1 MNLNA
6 APTQEQLRDLLASGD
21 DRTGH
26 HVLWVSRTGDVH
38 LTRLP
43 PGASPAQFEERHPEM
58 QLRYE
63 AFEKG
68 NEYVGPAAGDDGDW
82 VSQLF
87 DSLLSEWPRAA
98 GKAGAAY
105 VGLDR
110 VAAEAASRREP

>member
-6 APTQEQLRDLLASGD
+6 LPTQEQLRELLASSD
-21 DRTGH
+21 DRAGH
-26 HVLWVSRTGDVH
+26 HVLWVSRTGDVS

-43 PGASPAQFEERHPEM
+43 PGMSPAQFEAEHPEM

-68 NEYVGPAAGDDGDW
+68 NEYVGPAAADDGEW

-87 DSLLSEWPRAA
+87 DSLLAEWPRAA
-98 GKAGAAY
+98 GKAGVVY
-105 VGLDR
+105 VDLNC
-110 VAAEAASRREP
+110 VAAEPASRREP